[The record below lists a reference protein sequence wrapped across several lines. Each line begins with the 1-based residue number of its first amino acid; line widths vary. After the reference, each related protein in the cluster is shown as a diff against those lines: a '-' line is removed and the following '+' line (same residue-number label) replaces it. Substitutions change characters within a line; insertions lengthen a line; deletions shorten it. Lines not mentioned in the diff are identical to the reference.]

1 MSPDHQPPPDDL
13 PVGDAMPAARR
24 RRRAHLIV
32 ASKVVLMA
40 GMVATLAALVLPTE
54 PATVVGAVAV
64 VLVVGTPMGR
74 VAWLVVRWLRLGDRR
89 FALVGLAVLAL
100 GVVAAVTP
108 L

>member
-1 MSPDHQPPPDDL
+1 MTRRPNPEPDDHR
-13 PVGDAMPAARR
+13 VGDAMPLARR
-24 RRRAHLIV
+24 RRRAHLVV
-32 ASKVVLMA
+32 ASKVVLV
-40 GMVATLAALVLPTE
+40 VALLGAAAALALPS
-54 PATVVGAVAV
+54 PAATVVGVATV
-64 VLVVGTPMGR
+64 VLVVGTPMAR